1 MQTVLWLIFAALAAC
16 IVAMH
21 VLSVSFSDKRGTLV
35 NLINIALHIVFLLLM
50 LYMGTAL
57 ELVALAF
64 MLSLL
69 VYVLAFEIKRRKK
82 GRGEDK

>member
-1 MQTVLWLIFAALAAC
+1 MQTLFTLISASVAVC
-16 IVAMH
+16 IVVLH
-21 VLSVSFSDKRGTLV
+21 LLSVFLPDKKSTLI
-35 NLINIALHIVFLLLM
+35 NLANIALHIVLVFAM
-50 LYMGTAL
+50 LYAGAAL

-64 MLSLL
+64 MVSLL